1 METKLENEFNNIH
14 FIGLGGV
21 GMSGI
26 ALVAASRGYTVSG
39 SDLKESKI
47 LHKLDKAGVKVFI
60 GHDAGHIAETE
71 PDIVVVSSAI
81 RETNPELVAAR
92 ERGIE
97 VWPRARML
105 AYLGEGRRTLAV
117 AGTHG
122 KTTASSMLAT
132 ALDHLDAKPTFVI
145 GGVVDGYDTNAL
157 PGEGDTYVVEADES
171 DGSFVYLDPYI
182 AVVTN
187 IEEDHLDHYADL
199 DEIKEAFLEF
209 MSSVPE
215 DGAVIVCGEDPSLP
229 ELAHR
234 SGRTVLSYGFSED
247 CDVTCRMEKGE
258 RGENRFSVEFPG
270 GKVASVSLPASP
282 GRHNILN
289 ATAIMCVL
297 RQLGYGL
304 AESSQ
309 AVSSFTGV
317 RRRFDR
323 VASVD
328 GVDIV
333 DDYGHHPTEIAATI
347 EAAKTLGYEHVHVLF
362 QPHRYSRTEAL
373 AGEFAVAFDGADSV
387 TFMDVYSAGET
398 PIPGVTGKT
407 LVKSV
412 LEHNPRAQVGW
423 MPHAAEI
430 APYFMGKLHSGDLL
444 ITLGAGD
451 VTDIGPLVAA
461 ALEER
466 LEARR

>member
-1 METKLENEFNNIH
+1 METKHDNEFNSIH

-26 ALVAASRGYTVSG
+26 ALVAAKYGYTVSG
-39 SDLKESKI
+39 SDLKQSKI
-47 LHKLDKAGVKVFI
+47 LRKLEQAGVKVYI
-60 GHDAGHIAETE
+60 GHDSAHIAEVE
-71 PDIVVVSSAI
+71 PDLIVVSSAI
-81 RETNPELVAAR
+81 RENNPELVAAR

-105 AYLGEGRRTLAV
+105 AFLGQGKRTLAV

-132 ALDHLDAKPTFVI
+132 ALDHLDAHPTFVI

-187 IEEDHLDHYADL
+187 IEEDHMDHYASL
-199 DEIKEAFLEF
+199 DEIYEAFLAF

-215 DGAVIVCGEDPSLP
+215 NGAIVVCGEDPALP
-229 ELAHR
+229 ALARR
-234 SGRTVLSYGFSED
+234 SGRKVISYGFSND
-247 CDVTCRMEKGE
+247 CDVTCKMREGDGSANVFTVTFPAGE
-258 RGENRFSVEFPG
+258 T
-270 GKVASVSLPASP
+270 ASISLPASP
-282 GRHNILN
+282 GKHNVLN
-289 ATAIMCVL
+289 ATACMCVM
-297 RQLGYGL
+297 RELGFGI
-304 AESSQ
+304 AESSK
-309 AVSSFTGV
+309 ALSSFTGV

-323 VASVD
+323 IASVN
-328 GVDIV
+328 GIDIV
-333 DDYGHHPTEIAATI
+333 DDYGHHPTEIAATVG
-347 EAAKTLGYEHVHVLF
+347 AARNLGYKHVHVLF

-373 AGEFAVAFDGADSV
+373 AGEFASAFDAADSV

-407 LVKSV
+407 LVRAV

-423 MPHAAEI
+423 MPHASEI
-430 APYFMGKLHSGDLL
+430 VNYLTGKLHSGDLL
-444 ITLGAGD
+444 MTMGAGD
-451 VTDIGPLVAA
+451 ITNIGPLVAA
-461 ALEER
+461 ALREQGEGSR
-466 LEARR
+466 